1 MCPRIRRPQESTA
14 AQQAHVVAEADFVAA
29 ALGYTRLDGGQKPQ
43 SSVEYSYT
51 RLRGLTLHV
60 YFQDIISGHI
70 TCFDA
75 WTKKR
80 TPLTAQDG
88 AHALGETVM
97 NSVLRGATLA
107 IAVATGLAAYG
118 TGAQAAVTFSTF
130 VSGSDIAAVE
140 GGQTNTIAFNYAGN
154 KFVGS
159 VYFGANNLQL
169 FSTDL
174 TGHNVQP
181 FGSPLPSGGGEVVVG
196 ASLGK
201 AGFGT
206 GDIYAGPNSNIYRYS
221 NSGGAPTLFGST
233 DDGST
238 VRQIFFDP
246 GNTFGGKMLVSTTS
260 GHILS
265 FDGSGNRSLIASIG
279 VDTEG
284 MDIASSNYGK
294 YAGQLL
300 VAAEGNGGLYA
311 ISPGGTVTQLKDGS
325 TGGAIFLN
333 LAETV
338 SVVPLDFGLSGDP
351 LEGFY
356 VANYPF
362 DIQKAGNTSEFSSYL
377 GDAIVTQEF
386 ASSSPLWDLHY
397 NGDTLDSFTLT
408 QIGNLP
414 NQSED
419 GIFVTAQRIQD
430 TNTVPEPA
438 SLALVLTGLAALGG
452 LTRRR
457 RPRG

>member
-1 MCPRIRRPQESTA
+1 
-14 AQQAHVVAEADFVAA
+14 
-29 ALGYTRLDGGQKPQ
+29 
-43 SSVEYSYT
+43 
-51 RLRGLTLHV
+51 
-60 YFQDIISGHI
+60 
-70 TCFDA
+70 
-75 WTKKR
+75 
-80 TPLTAQDG
+80 
-88 AHALGETVM
+88 M
-97 NSVLRGATLA
+97 NRVLRGTTFA

-130 VSGSDIAAVE
+130 VSGADILAVE
-140 GGQTNTIAFNYAGN
+140 GQQNTIAFNYAGN

-159 VYFGANNLQL
+159 VYFGGNNLQL

-174 TGHNVQP
+174 TGHNVQK

-206 GDIYAGPNSNIYRYS
+206 GDIYAGPNNNIYRYS
-221 NSGGAPTLFGST
+221 NSGGVPTLFGST
-233 DDGST
+233 DDNST

-246 GNTFGGKMLVSTTS
+246 GNTFGGKMLVSTNS

-265 FDGSGNRSLIASIG
+265 FDGAGNRTLIANIG

-311 ISPGGTVTQLKDGS
+311 ISPGGTVTQLKNQA

-356 VANYPF
+356 VANYPV

-386 ASSSPLWDLHY
+386 ATSSPIWDLKY
-397 NGDTLDSFTLT
+397 NGDLLDSFTLT

-414 NQSED
+414 GQSED

-430 TNTVPEPA
+430 TTTVPEPA

-457 RPRG
+457 RLRG